1 MDAKPVAQAYLVE
14 VRPPQQKAA
23 MSVSQSVSAS
33 VATGAGIPRPV
44 GEPPLATDARD
55 VPGASGELDALGGI
69 NAPGDHPLD
78 RPLAVLKWS
87 DPFHWLALGWRDFT
101 HAPLTGLFYGACFAA
116 MGWGLL
122 AVFRFAAAY
131 TLALSASFLLLG
143 PFLCLG
149 LYQVSRTL
157 EAGRPVSLW
166 SSMGA
171 WQRKGSAMATFG
183 FILLIIEMLW
193 GRSAMIVFAVSFDGI
208 PEFNGSIA
216 QLLSP
221 EYLPFVATYLAVGAL
236 FGGLIFAISAIS
248 IPMILDQQTDAISAG
263 LTSLRLV
270 MTQPGVMWLWAALL
284 SVVVVAGMAPGFLG
298 LLVVG
303 PVVGHASWHAYRAAT
318 TPA

>member
-1 MDAKPVAQAYLVE
+1 MDVKPGALAYLVE
-14 VRPPQQKAA
+14 VRPPQQEAA

-33 VATGAGIPRPV
+33 AAVGAGVSRPQ
-44 GEPPLATDARD
+44 GELQLAEGARD
-55 VPGASGELDALGGI
+55 VPGSSGELDALGGI
-69 NAPGDHPLD
+69 HAPSDHPLD
-78 RPLAVLKWS
+78 RPLAALKWS
-87 DPFHWLALGWRDFT
+87 DPFHWLAMGWQDFT
-101 HAPLTGLFYGACFAA
+101 RAPLIGLFYGSCFAA

-122 AVFRFAAAY
+122 AVFKFAAAY
-131 TLALSASFLLLG
+131 TLALSAGFLLLG
-143 PFLCLG
+143 PFMCLG
-149 LYQVSRTL
+149 LYQVSRML
-157 EAGRPVSLW
+157 EHGRPVSLW

-193 GRSAMIVFAVSFDGI
+193 GRSAMIVFAVSFDGV

-270 MTQPGVMWLWAALL
+270 LTQPGVMWLWAALL
-284 SVVVVAGMAPGFLG
+284 ATVVVVAMLPGFLG
-298 LLVVG
+298 LLVAG

-318 TPA
+318 TP